1 MAFSQTLFM
10 LILLLHVSI
19 TMGIEAINNSSISS
33 ISKPGCPSQCGNVSI
48 PYPFGIGRGCYRDKA
63 FEIICNSNI
72 SKPYLNYIKQ
82 EVLNLSMN
90 ELRVRS
96 PITKLCY
103 NSSTGMIN
111 STLINSTNVGY
122 DLSRDGPFTY
132 SNTRNKFT
140 ALGCDIFAFIS
151 YYNGHKLGG
160 CASLCRSYL
169 NTDIY
174 NSSCLGVGCCSVAI
188 PGGVKQFQVQA
199 YSVNTQSRSWEADT
213 QACSY
218 ASIHDGIKGSR
229 ESFINYNT
237 SDKFSGNRS
246 TVLPNNYFHQL
257 IVGATLDWSIG
268 AEKCKNVS
276 KHECGEHSECY
287 DPDNAQGY
295 RCRCL
300 KGFEGNPYLRNGCTD
315 INECKNREAKCWEE
329 LSHSSSTSGR
339 KVGVVCV
346 NTPGSYTCKCP
357 NGYAWDGSSERIGCF
372 PINSYYVHRRSTVL
386 IVSIGIGVGLGSLL
400 ILAIGFW
407 SYRVMKRRQQIKL
420 KQKFFKRNGGLLLE
434 QQISSSD
441 GSVERTKV
449 FVTKELETA
458 TDNFNEGRIIG
469 RGGSGT
475 VYKGMLSDGRI
486 VAIKKS
492 KVIDESQIAQF
503 INELVLL
510 SQINHRNI
518 VRLLGC
524 CLETEVPLL
533 VYEYVSNGTL
543 SHRLHSENLFASISW
558 ADRLRISREIS
569 GALSYLHSSASMPI
583 FHRDIKSSNILLD
596 ERNRAKLSDFGISRS
611 VPFDKTHLTTLVQ
624 GTFGY
629 LDPEYFRSGQF
640 TEKSDVYSFGVV
652 LVELLTGEKPVN
664 YAKAEEDKNLAMHFI
679 SAVKGARLVLVL
691 EQRVMKEASKED
703 ILIVAK
709 LAKRCLKL
717 VGKKR
722 PTMREVAN
730 ELEKVTN
737 FQDQEYLE
745 PNCDNNNHDLVR
757 ADEEEDNVSICISTG
772 TDSQDSFHDKP
783 IFLEG

>member
-1 MAFSQTLFM
+1 MDL
-10 LILLLHVSI
+10 
-19 TMGIEAINNSSISS
+19 
-33 ISKPGCPSQCGNVSI
+33 
-48 PYPFGIGRGCYRDKA
+48 
-63 FEIICNSNI
+63 
-72 SKPYLNYIKQ
+72 
-82 EVLNLSMN
+82 
-90 ELRVRS
+90 
-96 PITKLCY
+96 
-103 NSSTGMIN
+103 
-111 STLINSTNVGY
+111 Y
-122 DLSRDGPFTY
+122 D
-132 SNTRNKFT
+132 N
-140 ALGCDIFAFIS
+140 
-151 YYNGHKLGG
+151 
-160 CASLCRSYL
+160 
-169 NTDIY
+169 
-174 NSSCLGVGCCSVAI
+174 SCLGAGCCSVAI
-188 PGGVKQFQVQA
+188 PGGVKEFQLEA
-199 YSVNTQSRSWEADT
+199 YTVNTRSRVWVYNS

-218 ASIHDGIKGSR
+218 ASIHDGIDRRSV
-229 ESFINYNT
+229 SL
-237 SDKFSGNRS
+237 SDVSNAPPSMIPVGRPS
-246 TVLPNNYFHQL
+246 VLPNKYVQQL
-257 IVGATLDWSIG
+257 FVGATLDWSIG
-268 AEKCKNVS
+268 EDKCKNIS

-287 DPDNAQGY
+287 DPDNSTLGY
-295 RCRCL
+295 RCRCRQ
-300 KGFEGNPYLRNGCTD
+300 GFDGNPYLPNGCTD
-315 INECKNREAKCWEE
+315 IDECKNGEATCAKEP
-329 LSHSSSTSGR
+329 SHNSSTTGR
-339 KVGVVCV
+339 KFGAVCV
-346 NTPGSYTCKCP
+346 NTPGSYMCKCP
-357 NGYAWDGSSERIGCF
+357 NGTIGDGRREGVGCIPDYEF
-372 PINSYYVHRRSTVL
+372 DYVQRRPTVL

-407 SYRVMKRRQQIKL
+407 SYRKMKRRQQIKL

-441 GSVERTKV
+441 GNVERTKV
-449 FVTKELETA
+449 FITKELETA

-543 SHRLHSENLFASISW
+543 SHHLHNENHFASISW

-596 ERNRAKLSDFGISRS
+596 ERNRAKVSDFGISRS

-629 LDPEYFRSGQF
+629 LDPEYFHSGQF

-679 SAVKGARLVLVL
+679 SAMKGGRLVQVL

-703 ILIVAK
+703 VLIVAK

-722 PTMREVAN
+722 PTMREVSN

-737 FQDQEYLE
+737 CQDQEYLE
-745 PNCDNNNHDLVR
+745 PNCDNINHNLVG
-757 ADEEEDNVSICISTG
+757 AEQEEESSSICISTDTG
-772 TDSQDSFHDKP
+772 SQDSFHD
-783 IFLEG
+783 

>member
-10 LILLLHVSI
+10 LILALHVSI
-19 TMGIEAINNSSISS
+19 TIGIEAISNSTIST
-33 ISKPGCPSQCGNVSI
+33 ISKPGCPSNCGNASI

-63 FEIICNSNI
+63 FEIICDGTTSN
-72 SKPYLNYIKQ
+72 KPYLGYISR
-82 EVLNLSMN
+82 EVLHLSLK

-96 PITKLCY
+96 QITKLYY

-111 STLINSTNVGY
+111 STSFNESTNLGY
-122 DLSRDGPFTY
+122 DLPSDGPFTY
-132 SNTRNKFT
+132 STTRNKFT

-151 YYNGHKLGG
+151 YYNGDKLSG
-160 CASLCRSYL
+160 CASMCPAFG
-169 NTDIY
+169 NIDIY

-188 PGGVKQFQVQA
+188 PGGVKEFQVQA
-199 YSVNTQSRSWEADT
+199 YSVNTQSRSWVSNT

-218 ASIHDGIKGSR
+218 ASIHDGIDGGR
-229 ESFINYNT
+229 ESFINY
-237 SDKFSGNRS
+237 DHFSNNLS
-246 TVLPNNYFHQL
+246 TVFPNNYVQQL

-268 AEKCKNVS
+268 EDKCK
-276 KHECGEHSECY
+276 Y
-287 DPDNAQGY
+287 
-295 RCRCL
+295 
-300 KGFEGNPYLRNGCTD
+300 
-315 INECKNREAKCWEE
+315 INIDECKNGEATCAKEP
-329 LSHSSSTSGR
+329 SHNFSTTGR
-339 KVGVVCV
+339 KFGAVCV
-346 NTPGSYTCKCP
+346 NTPGSYICKCP
-357 NGYAWDGSSERIGCF
+357 DGTIGDGRREGVGCIPGHQF
-372 PINSYYVHRRSTVL
+372 DYVQRRPTVL

-407 SYRVMKRRQQIKL
+407 SYRKMKRRQQIKL

-441 GSVERTKV
+441 GNFERTKV
-449 FVTKELETA
+449 FITKELETA

-543 SHRLHSENLFASISW
+543 SHHLHNENHFASISW

-596 ERNRAKLSDFGISRS
+596 ERNRAKVSDFGISRS

-629 LDPEYFRSGQF
+629 LDPEYFHSGQF

-679 SAVKGARLVLVL
+679 SAMKGGRLVQVL

-703 ILIVAK
+703 VLIVAK

-722 PTMREVAN
+722 PTMREVSN

-737 FQDQEYLE
+737 CQDQEYLE
-745 PNCDNNNHDLVR
+745 PNCDNNNHNLVG
-757 ADEEEDNVSICISTG
+757 AEQEEESSSICISTDTG
-772 TDSQDSFHDKP
+772 SQDSFHD
-783 IFLEG
+783 